1 MVTSRG
7 SHTGPKL
14 SIAWLGSLAAMFI
27 SFALV
32 ACGDTPTPEIA
43 SATAAPVRAEAS
55 PGPTAAP
62 IAPPAE
68 TPTIAG
74 TRASAATSESPA
86 PVVVNPTAAPT
97 SAPTV
102 TVVATPVA
110 RDPTASEPTVAP
122 SPTPAP
128 RPAPTPD
135 PVEQSV
141 AYAADCA
148 VLVDSLKATDP
159 NSVPGP
165 GEAMLFGELAQALDE
180 AVTAVALLEPPT
192 GLRAY
197 HDAWLGLLGTYAEYA
212 KGRPDTLAVAED
224 EELFASTIFPRLLEL
239 AHDDSR
245 TEEEKEQLARLH
257 IYEQMARYYGQDY
270 VDALV
275 QLESAKT
282 ELAEEA
288 GKILEE
294 SGCSPGIL
302 GR

>member
-27 SFALV
+27 AFVLV

-43 SATAAPVRAEAS
+43 SATATPVRAEAG

-62 IAPPAE
+62 TAPPAE
-68 TPTIAG
+68 TPTIPPA
-74 TRASAATSESPA
+74 TTSARPA

-110 RDPTASEPTVAP
+110 RDPAASVPTVAP

-128 RPAPTPD
+128 RPVPTPD

-159 NSVPGP
+159 QSVPGP

-180 AVTAVALLEPPT
+180 VATAVAMLEPPT
-192 GLRAY
+192 GIRAY
-197 HDAWLGLLGTYAEYA
+197 HEAWVAYLGTYSEYA
-212 KGRPDTLAVAED
+212 RGRPGTLSVSED

-245 TEEEKEQLARLH
+245 TEEEKEQRARLY
-257 IYEQMARYYGQDY
+257 IYEQMASYYGQDY

-275 QLESAKT
+275 QMESAKT

>member
-1 MVTSRG
+1 MVTSWG

-27 SFALV
+27 TFALV
-32 ACGDTPTPEIA
+32 GCGDTPTPDT
-43 SATAAPVRAEAS
+43 ATAAPVRAVAG

-62 IAPPAE
+62 TAPAAE
-68 TPTIAG
+68 TSTTTPATTSAG
-74 TRASAATSESPA
+74 PA
-86 PVVVNPTAAPT
+86 PVVVDPTAAPT

-102 TVVATPVA
+102 TVVATAVAQDSATSEPVA
-110 RDPTASEPTVAP
+110 APPPTS
-122 SPTPAP
+122 TPKP
-128 RPAPTPD
+128 VPTPD

-148 VLVDSLKATDP
+148 VLVDSLQATDP
-159 NSVPGP
+159 QSVPEP

-180 AVTAVALLEPPT
+180 AVTAVGLLEPPT

-197 HDAWLGLLGTYAEYA
+197 HDAWVALLDAYAGYA
-212 KGRPDTLAVAED
+212 KSRPATLAVAGN

-245 TEEEKEQLARLH
+245 TEEEKEQLARLY

-275 QLESAKT
+275 RLESAKT
-282 ELAEEA
+282 ELPEEA
-288 GKILEE
+288 VKILEE

-302 GR
+302 RR